1 MSGRILFAFVLVDHT
16 TSVTPTSMQPGPVFQ
31 PMIDAW
37 LEQIESSYTDAYGDQ
52 CVSFRIASGPTD
64 RAPNEIGIH
73 FRDTIPEAP
82 GALAYHTV
90 VNGIPDIEL
99 GVDLFTDLVGARE
112 SVSSGGSHELL
123 ELLGDAGAN
132 QWADRQDGSGQ
143 MDARE
148 NCDFVQNTGYPTSNG
163 VYVSNFVFSS
173 VFIPGAVGPYDAMGV
188 MTSQYDVS
196 NGYGIQG
203 NAPQNISQIGGSHFG
218 MHRNAQTGLCTY
230 ALVGHLTEAQI
241 KRKSNPYSRTH
252 RRGVRLAQDAAIAS
266 GFSKVVP

>member
-1 MSGRILFAFVLVDHT
+1 MSGIQFAFVLVDHT
-16 TSVTPTSMQPGPVFQ
+16 TSATPTSMQPKPVFQ

-37 LEQIESSYTDAYGDQ
+37 LEQIESSYSAAYGET
-52 CVSFRIASGPTD
+52 CVSFRIASGPDD
-64 RAPNEIGIH
+64 RQANEIGIH
-73 FRDTIPEAP
+73 FRDQIPEAP

-90 VNGIPDIEL
+90 TNGVPDIEL
-99 GVDLFTDLVGARE
+99 GVDLFADLVGARE

-148 NCDFVQNTGYPTSNG
+148 NCDFVQNTGWPMSNG
-163 VYVSNFVFSS
+163 VYVSNFVYPS
-173 VFIPGAVGPYDAMGV
+173 VFIPSATGPYDAMGV

-218 MHRNAQTGLCTY
+218 MHLHDGLCRY
-230 ALVGHLTEAQI
+230 AVVGHLTEAQI
-241 KRKSNPYSRTH
+241 KRKSNPFSRTH
-252 RRGVRLAQDAAIAS
+252 RRGVRLAQDAAVAS